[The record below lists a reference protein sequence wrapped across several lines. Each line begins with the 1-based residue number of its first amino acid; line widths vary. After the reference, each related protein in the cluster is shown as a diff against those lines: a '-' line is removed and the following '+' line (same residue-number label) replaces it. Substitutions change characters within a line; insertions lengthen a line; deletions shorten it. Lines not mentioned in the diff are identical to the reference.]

1 MTGAQAL
8 IESLKRQQADH
19 IFGYAGATI
28 CPIMDVLSSTP
39 EIGYTLV
46 RTE

>member
-8 IESLKRQQADH
+8 IESLKREQVAH

-28 CPIMDVLSSTP
+28 CPAVDA
-39 EIGYTLV
+39 
-46 RTE
+46 